1 MEETDTPRGER
12 KLIDEWSDTID
23 GLLLSCIQECGH
35 WGWDKVDVGIERNF
49 GPLRL
54 EISGYAK
61 VDYDF
66 IEAEFQGNHDCP
78 PDPDEYRLN
87 YIDFSGEI
95 LLWNEAE
102 EKVIL
107 IANKWNYYER

>member
-1 MEETDTPRGER
+1 MEKTDNPPGER
-12 KLIDEWSDTID
+12 KLVAEWSDTID
-23 GLLLSCIQECGH
+23 SLLLSCIQECGH
-35 WGWDKVDVGIERNF
+35 WGWDKVDVGIEKNF
-49 GPLRL
+49 GSLRL
-54 EISGYAK
+54 EISGWAK

-78 PDPDEYRLN
+78 PDPNEYRLN
-87 YIDFSGEI
+87 YIDFSGDI
-95 LLWNEAE
+95 LLWDEAE